1 MCKMFCTLQAM
12 NIRPQQFYTS
22 QIKAHQTTIDSF
34 KSRLAL
40 YSIARIIVYLA
51 GVMGIYIYFKE
62 FHIVIPI
69 ALVAVITFFILLTR
83 HTNLK
88 AKRNL
93 YKTLLSINKEEL
105 NIAKGQFQERYDG
118 RRFQDSKHAF
128 CFDIDLFGKGSFFQ
142 YMDRTAVDA
151 GTETLAN
158 VLKANDTIA
167 IKARQEAIQELADI
181 PEWRQ
186 LYTAKAALIKTET
199 PANLIINWLKAYEPF
214 MPKFMQ
220 WLPKAFGILSLGVIT
235 LGALQIIN
243 VAFIAY
249 WLFVGLIITALYL
262 KKINNIATYTSK
274 VKDTFRQYAQL
285 LDLIETASFKSELLQ
300 SKQNDIQANNLKASQ
315 IFEKLSKALDALD
328 NRNNMLSIFFGNGF
342 VLWDIMQSYKIEQWI
357 LEYRT
362 IVEGWFDVVT
372 FFDAYNSLG
381 NFAFNHPEY
390 VYPTITNNS
399 TTLIDAN
406 ELGHP
411 LLETSKRVT
420 SDLKIDNEAFF
431 IVTGA
436 NMAGK
441 STFLRTVSLH
451 IMMANVGLPVC
462 ATSSTYKPIKLITS
476 MRTSDSLAE
485 DSSYFFSELT
495 RLKFIV
501 DQIKD
506 TPYFIILD
514 EILKGTNSTD
524 KAIGSRKFVEK
535 LVAGNA
541 TGIIATHDLSL
552 CEIESDLTP
561 VSNYF
566 FDANIVNDELYFDY
580 KLKKG
585 VCQNMNASFLL
596 KKMEIV

>member
-1 MCKMFCTLQAM
+1 MM
-12 NIRPQQFYTS
+12 NDSPQQFYKS
-22 QIKAHQTTIDSF
+22 QIKAHQETLDSF
-34 KSRLAL
+34 KSKLLL

-51 GVMGIYIYFKE
+51 GVMGVYIYFQQ
-62 FHIVIPI
+62 FHIMIPI
-69 ALVAVITFFILLTR
+69 ALIAIIVFFVLLTR

-93 YKTLLSINKEEL
+93 YRGLLEINIEEL
-105 NIAKGQFQERYDG
+105 RISKGTFQERYDG
-118 RRFQDSKHAF
+118 RLFQDPKHAF

-142 YMDRTAVDA
+142 YIDRTAVDA

-158 VLKANDTIA
+158 VLKANDTTNIE
-167 IKARQEAIQELADI
+167 ARQEAIKELAAL

-186 LYTAKAALIKTET
+186 LYTAKASLIKTET
-199 PANLIINWLKAYEPF
+199 PANLIIDWLKAHQPF
-214 MPKFMQ
+214 MPKAMQ
-220 WLPKAFGILSLGVIT
+220 WVPKVFGLLSVAVIA
-235 LGALQIIN
+235 LGALQIIG
-243 VAFIAY
+243 VFFIAY
-249 WLFVGLIITALYL
+249 WLFVGLIITGIYL
-262 KKINNIATYTSK
+262 KKINEIALYTTK

-285 LDLIETASFKSELLQ
+285 LDLIETSDFKSELLQ
-300 SKQNDIQANNLKASQ
+300 AKQKEIQSNQVKASQ
-315 IFEKLSKALDALD
+315 IFKELSKALDALD

-357 LEYRT
+357 VTYGT
-362 IVEGWFDVVT
+362 VVEDWFDIVT

-381 NFAFNHPEY
+381 NFVFNHPEY
-390 VYPTITNNS
+390 VYPEITLDS
-399 TTLIDAN
+399 KVLIEAKN
-406 ELGHP
+406 LGHP
-411 LLETSKRVT
+411 LLDPQKRVT
-420 SDLKIDNEAFF
+420 SDLHIDNEAFF

-462 ATSSTYKPIKLITS
+462 TSSSLYRPIKLITS

-495 RLKFIV
+495 RLKYIV
-501 DQIKD
+501 DQVKE

-552 CEIESDLTP
+552 CEIEADLDAVT
-561 VSNYF
+561 NYF
-566 FDANIVNDELYFDY
+566 FDANIINDELYFDY

-585 VCQNMNASFLL
+585 ICQNMNASFLL

>member
-1 MCKMFCTLQAM
+1 MCKMFCTLRAM

-118 RRFQDSKHAF
+118 RRFQDPKHAF

-167 IKARQEAIQELADI
+167 IKARQGAIQELADI

-199 PANLIINWLKAYEPF
+199 PANLIIDWLKAYEPF

>member
-1 MCKMFCTLQAM
+1 M

-118 RRFQDSKHAF
+118 RRFQDPKHAF

-167 IKARQEAIQELADI
+167 IKARQGAIQELADI

-199 PANLIINWLKAYEPF
+199 PANLIIDWLKAYEPF

>member
-1 MCKMFCTLQAM
+1 MM
-12 NIRPQQFYTS
+12 NDSPQQFYKS
-22 QIKAHQTTIDSF
+22 QIKAHQETLDSF
-34 KSRLAL
+34 KSKLLL

-51 GVMGIYIYFKE
+51 GVMGVYIYFQQ
-62 FHIVIPI
+62 FHIMIPI
-69 ALVAVITFFILLTR
+69 ALIAIIVFFVLLTR

-93 YKTLLSINKEEL
+93 YRALLEINIEEL
-105 NIAKGQFQERYDG
+105 RISKGTFQERYDG
-118 RRFQDSKHAF
+118 RLFQDPKHAF

-142 YMDRTAVDA
+142 YIDRTAVDA

-158 VLKANDTIA
+158 VLKANDTTNIE
-167 IKARQEAIQELADI
+167 ARQEAIKELAAL

-186 LYTAKAALIKTET
+186 LYTAKASLIKTET
-199 PANLIINWLKAYEPF
+199 PANLIIDWLKAHQPF
-214 MPKFMQ
+214 MPKAMQ
-220 WLPKAFGILSLGVIT
+220 WVPKVFGLLSVAVIA
-235 LGALQIIN
+235 LGALQIIG
-243 VAFIAY
+243 VSFIAY
-249 WLFVGLIITALYL
+249 WLFVGLIITGIYL
-262 KKINNIATYTSK
+262 KKINEIALYTTK

-285 LDLIETASFKSELLQ
+285 LDLIETSDFKSELLQ
-300 SKQNDIQANNLKASQ
+300 AKQKEIQSNQVKASQ
-315 IFEKLSKALDALD
+315 IFKELSKALDALD

-342 VLWDIMQSYKIEQWI
+342 VLWDIMQGYKIEQWI
-357 LEYRT
+357 VTYGT
-362 IVEGWFDVVT
+362 VVEDWFDIVT

-381 NFAFNHPEY
+381 NFVFNHPEY
-390 VYPTITNNS
+390 VFSEITLDS
-399 TTLIDAN
+399 KVLIEAKN
-406 ELGHP
+406 LGHP
-411 LLETSKRVT
+411 LLDPQKRVT
-420 SDLKIDNEAFF
+420 SDLHIDNEAFF

-462 ATSSTYKPIKLITS
+462 ASSSLYRPIKLITS

-495 RLKFIV
+495 RLKYIV
-501 DQIKD
+501 DQVKE

-552 CEIESDLTP
+552 CEIEADLDAVT
-561 VSNYF
+561 NYF
-566 FDANIVNDELYFDY
+566 FDANIIDDELYFDY